1 LVFHNFLRRTFAR
14 VRQIYLTP
22 KTYISQDKNYSLF
35 NIIDS
40 GKKVGFSKQLS
51 NKEFYMK
58 YFASILVLLAV
69 FLIYRFTMGN
79 LDQIPMDKKVSNT
92 VVEDKNVRH
101 KLSEIIGQ
109 YKGVDKASLMAKMA
123 KDLLA
128 DERKMFMEELVKSFE
143 SKDEAFVTFYISKL
157 PKLKMHPEEIE
168 QIKQLLKNIKDEP
181 AIQAKWNEYEN
192 VFKEMGQTIN

>member
-1 LVFHNFLRRTFAR
+1 
-14 VRQIYLTP
+14 
-22 KTYISQDKNYSLF
+22 
-35 NIIDS
+35 
-40 GKKVGFSKQLS
+40 
-51 NKEFYMK
+51 MK

-109 YKGVDKASLMAKMA
+109 YKGVDKASLMTKMA

-181 AIQAKWNEYEN
+181 AIQVKWNEYEN